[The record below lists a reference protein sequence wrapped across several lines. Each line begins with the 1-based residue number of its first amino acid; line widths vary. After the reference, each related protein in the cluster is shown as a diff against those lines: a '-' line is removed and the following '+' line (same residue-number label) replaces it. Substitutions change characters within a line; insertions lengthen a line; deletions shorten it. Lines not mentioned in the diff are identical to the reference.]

1 MQVWLNIFQFMLNF
15 DSNINLYFLLL
26 LLLFPR
32 TSPEKYLTSRE
43 FGPLPLRRD
52 VSEGA
57 SWQRVHG
64 HIIHSCPPLPLSFYC
79 RGVLLLLG
87 FTEREAKEMPIFITL
102 PCSCPYCCWW
112 RGERGEGER
121 DKIKTLKSSKYHHI
135 NVLQEQCLLLHHI
148 RHAQWNHHHI
158 IISLFLNQ
166 NITFFVST

>member
-1 MQVWLNIFQFMLNF
+1 MLNL
-15 DSNINLYFLLL
+15 DSNINLYFLLLLL

-57 SWQRVHG
+57 SWQHVHG
-64 HIIHSCPPLPLSFYC
+64 HIIHSCPPLSFYC
-79 RGVLLLLG
+79 RAVLLLLG
-87 FTEREAKEMPIFITL
+87 FTERERKRNAHLYYTAMFL
-102 PCSCPYCCWW
+102 SLLLV
-112 RGERGEGER
+112 ER

-135 NVLQEQCLLLHHI
+135 NVLQEQRLLLLHI